1 MTKEVDKLYSIK
13 IQLEGRKDWLEKD
26 IAYAKKVETDEA
38 RNVLEKAMWKGSSY
52 SSESELNFI
61 NGLLELIKEGEESNV

>member
-1 MTKEVDKLYSIK
+1 MTNEVDKLYSIK

-26 IAYAKKVETDEA
+26 IAYAKKVEIDET
-38 RNVLEKAMWKGSSY
+38 RNILEKSMWKGSSY

-61 NGLLELIKEGEESNV
+61 NGLLELIEEGEESNV